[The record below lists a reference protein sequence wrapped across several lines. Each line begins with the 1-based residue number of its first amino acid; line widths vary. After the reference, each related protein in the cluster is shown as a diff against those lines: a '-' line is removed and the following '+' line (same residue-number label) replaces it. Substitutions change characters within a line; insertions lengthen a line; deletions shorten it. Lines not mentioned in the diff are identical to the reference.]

1 MVFGQGGRRHA
12 VTGFR
17 ARPGYDLA
25 SGLGTISAPA
35 FVAQLAAAA
44 KAAARARAAAH

>member
-1 MVFGQGGRRHA
+1 

-44 KAAARARAAAH
+44 RAQAAAARTAGG